1 MFTLASEEFYTD
13 GQTIISEG
21 SPGDWVYVVL
31 SGTVEITKNVEGRT
45 VVVEALQEGEVFGE
59 LGFLGA
65 VKRTATARALGDTV
79 LGIVDRASLDA
90 EFNKLSSDFRTILA
104 AIVKRFQKMV
114 TKISDSSNRTE
125 SRVPKALSLTYK
137 DKNAFIRAYTSN
149 ISKRGLFIKTEKP
162 LGKGEEFLL
171 RLQLPGL
178 SDPLKIKCAV
188 IWRRLSGGTAGAG
201 PSGMG
206 IRFTEMS
213 EGDRRTIAQYMLT
226 GKEGKD
232 LA

>member
-1 MFTLASEEFYTD
+1 MFTLASEEIYAD

-21 SPGDWVYVVL
+21 SPGDWVYVII
-31 SGTVEITKNVEGRT
+31 SGAVEITKNVEGKT
-45 VVVEALQEGEVFGE
+45 AVIETLGEGEVFGE

-65 VKRTATARALGDTV
+65 VKRTATARAVGDTV
-79 LGIVDRASLDA
+79 LGIVDRAMLDA
-90 EFNKLSSDFRTILA
+90 EFNKLSSEFRSILS

-114 TKISDSSNRTE
+114 TRISDSSQRMA
-125 SRVPKALSLTYK
+125 SRIPKTLSLTYK
-137 DKNAFIRAYTSN
+137 DKSAFIKAYTSN
-149 ISKRGLFIKTEKP
+149 ISNKGLFIKTEKP

-178 SDPLKIKCAV
+178 SNPLKIRCEV
-188 IWRRLSGGTAGAG
+188 MWSRQSGGTAGTG

-213 EGDRRTIAQYMLT
+213 EGDRRTIAQYMQT
-226 GKEGKD
+226 EKKG
-232 LA
+232 